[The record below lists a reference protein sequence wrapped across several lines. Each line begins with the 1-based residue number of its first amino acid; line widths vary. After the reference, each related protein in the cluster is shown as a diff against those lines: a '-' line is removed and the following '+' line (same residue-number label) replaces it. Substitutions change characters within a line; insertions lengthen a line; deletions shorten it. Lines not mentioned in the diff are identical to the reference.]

1 MKFCKL
7 LHQVES
13 DSASTGRLH
22 FRAVHLIETLED
34 VLLLLIADS
43 LAVIGYADAQHV
55 VSMVFHLYTQGY
67 GKSNRNRTSVR
78 GELVGVT
85 EEIIDNLAHL
95 VCIKGHEQLGSI
107 RLERQ
112 IHLIIS
118 QNSERIADI
127 VHEAYDV
134 HTGKRQLL
142 LVLVE
147 LAEIQN
153 LVDQI
158 QQSGCITMNQFELS
172 ALLRVALIPNH
183 GNKRRDNQGERSS
196 KLVAHIGKEVEL
208 QLVHLTGLL
217 DAVFPD
223 LDFILHSLLLYH
235 AAAIVPEDSHNEEQ
249 IKNDGPGR
257 EIERRMDVNLQ
268 PAHLFA
274 HGSVSIHHLHFEHI
288 VA

>member
-1 MKFCKL
+1 
-7 LHQVES
+7 
-13 DSASTGRLH
+13 
-22 FRAVHLIETLED
+22 
-34 VLLLLIADS
+34 
-43 LAVIGYADAQHV
+43 
-55 VSMVFHLYTQGY
+55 
-67 GKSNRNRTSVR
+67 
-78 GELVGVT
+78 
-85 EEIIDNLAHL
+85 
-95 VCIKGHEQLGSI
+95 
-107 RLERQ
+107 
-112 IHLIIS
+112 
-118 QNSERIADI
+118 
-127 VHEAYDV
+127 
-134 HTGKRQLL
+134 
-142 LVLVE
+142 
-147 LAEIQN
+147 
-153 LVDQI
+153 
-158 QQSGCITMNQFELS
+158 MNQLELS
-172 ALLRVALIPNH
+172 ALLWVALIPNH

-288 VA
+288 IAREEIGKCNFRSSVRSHHPLIVQSLHAIKEAATCRKRHLVRSQLDGKRLVLITQVKFRIAVER